1 MFEKIIDIYLNIEY
15 LVTLIDRVY
24 LKKVL
29 SNIQIKKILV
39 SILVRDIENKIIY
52 IDKYIQ
58 IKIFV
63 SDNIDNKST
72 IEFFIMKVYI
82 VDNLKANMLIKI
94 NNLKFQNIATNFNT
108 TIAKIEAY
116 KNLTIFI
123 NTYIYI

>member
-1 MFEKIIDIYLNIEY
+1 
-15 LVTLIDRVY
+15 
-24 LKKVL
+24 
-29 SNIQIKKILV
+29 
-39 SILVRDIENKIIY
+39 
-52 IDKYIQ
+52 
-58 IKIFV
+58 
-63 SDNIDNKST
+63 
-72 IEFFIMKVYI
+72 MKVYI